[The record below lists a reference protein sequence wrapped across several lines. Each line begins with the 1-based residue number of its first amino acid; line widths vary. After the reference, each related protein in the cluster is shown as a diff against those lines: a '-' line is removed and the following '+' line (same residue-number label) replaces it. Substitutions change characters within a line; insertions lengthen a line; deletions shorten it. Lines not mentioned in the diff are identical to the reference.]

1 MVFVCGCTELQSG
14 KFLDVTLEYVCH
26 IIVELVAERAYMH
39 GHNGFIE
46 FLFMVAYL
54 CGKKLEVG
62 NGAGVV
68 KFDGVGIQAD
78 KLYPSCNEGEIG
90 VSEYCTISL
99 FARAQAVVIAEK
111 YHIGYLEF
119 VHNVP
124 LPKEL
129 VCYTEVTDVSA
140 MNDEIYVVPLVEV
153 AYKVVGLVI
162 PALGITHCYE
172 PDCCLVLAV
181 LLYLGNVVGIDI
193 GFTADVYIVRV
204 IIYHVA
210 AGYKQA

>member
-1 MVFVCGCTELQSG
+1 V
-14 KFLDVTLEYVCH
+14 
-26 IIVELVAERAYMH
+26 
-39 GHNGFIE
+39 
-46 FLFMVAYL
+46 
-54 CGKKLEVG
+54 
-62 NGAGVV
+62 
-68 KFDGVGIQAD
+68 
-78 KLYPSCNEGEIG
+78 
-90 VSEYCTISL
+90 
-99 FARAQAVVIAEK
+99 
-111 YHIGYLEF
+111 F

-210 AGYKQA
+210 AGYEQA

>member
-1 MVFVCGCTELQSG
+1 MFMGSCTEQQSRKLLNG
-14 KFLDVTLEYVCH
+14 ILKSLGY
-26 IIVELVAERAYMH
+26 IVVEFKAERAYMH

-68 KFDGVGIQAD
+68 EFDGVGIQAD

-99 FARAQAVVIAEK
+99 FARAQTVVVAEK

-172 PDCCLVLAV
+172 PDCCLVP
-181 LLYLGNVVGIDI
+181 
-193 GFTADVYIVRV
+193 AD
-204 IIYHVA
+204 A
-210 AGYKQA
+210 ADEDGADEIEFVETDEE